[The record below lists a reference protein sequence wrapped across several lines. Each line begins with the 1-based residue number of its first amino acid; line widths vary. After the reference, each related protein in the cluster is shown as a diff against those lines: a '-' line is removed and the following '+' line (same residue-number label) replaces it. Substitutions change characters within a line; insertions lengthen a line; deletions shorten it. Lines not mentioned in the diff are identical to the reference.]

1 MQKTTDDDLLEHVNN
16 LDPIFSVLGN
26 LSVNACL
33 CVWAVAYGMHACI
46 A

>member
-16 LDPIFSVLGN
+16 LDLILSVLGN

-33 CVWAVAYGMHACI
+33 CVWAVAFSMHACV